1 MTISSLSNFSE
12 IKISDL
18 NTHVISQ
25 IDLAFRDFENIQSY
39 NSKSSDIKFESIKIS
54 SELIPDFYHSH
65 KLKIKILYVVH
76 GILSV
81 QGTSKIKCTPLNYEY
96 QNSELKYF
104 RSEDFFE
111 ITNLNKGDIV
121 IIDSN
126 DIYRLISKNN
136 FCKLII
142 ANIN

>member
-1 MTISSLSNFSE
+1 MTISSLPNFSE

-18 NTHVISQ
+18 NTHVIAQ
-25 IDLAFRDFENIQSY
+25 IELAFRDFENIQSY
-39 NSKSSDIKFESIKIS
+39 NTKSSEIKFESIKIS

-65 KLKIKILYVVH
+65 KLKIKILYVVY

-81 QGTSKIKCTPLNYEY
+81 QGTSKIKCTPLNYEH